1 MPTVIANNTKLIK
14 LEIFKEM
21 NIIGAILIFD
31 EINLIKDRIY
41 KRDFINFDLELLE
54 RLQKSEIRNMKMISN
69 DLNIPLLFFKNGD
82 NIQNIVDFIKVLEEK
97 VK

>member
-1 MPTVIANNTKLIK
+1 
-14 LEIFKEM
+14 M

-41 KRDFINFDLELLE
+41 KRDFINFDLELLD

-82 NIQNIVDFIKVLEEK
+82 NIQNIVDFINVLEEK